1 VNRTGEENEAVALPF
16 TRLPFSRYGSW
27 FALSLGRDHSPLIRE
42 LHGGDYA
49 APYLFRLRFAGHE
62 PEDLIYTM
70 EAEELTVGSRTA
82 ADCRLGV
89 VCGAR
94 NDLYIRCV
102 GFRVSLEA
110 QPARYNSLV
119 PLDTGDYEYQCYATN
134 RKIGLR
140 GRGAVEFRSRWDVR
154 ESRDVAVVLDG
165 GAEPAELALRSYRVT
180 PEQEFSSYEAE
191 KAGAG
196 NCFAQWIAPFG
207 GDEGGVYR
215 KTAQYVLWG
224 NFVRRDGVLGYDAL
238 YMNKGS
244 MTNIWSWD
252 NCFSAIALA
261 RTHPQSA
268 LEQLLI
274 ILDHQDESGALPDYA
289 NDLFASYS
297 CVKPPIYGWTIQKLR
312 ERNDFFRERELTA
325 RMYEK
330 ISRLTRFWL
339 ERRLIRDWGL
349 CGYWHGNDSG
359 WDNASVFHRGTP
371 LCAPDLAAYLIRQMD
386 ALAELAGELGRTEE
400 EARWKARAEEMFTAL
415 MRRLH
420 TPDGFVSRLTRT
432 GEADGNALCL
442 INQLP
447 LLIHYRMDRAVVDAL
462 VKRLEEFEGNYGL
475 FTERRDSP
483 HYRKGGYW
491 LGPVWA
497 PVTLLFVDALYTAG
511 YTGAAARLA
520 AKFRRLPSA
529 GLMAENFDPDTGEGF
544 DDNAFAW
551 TAGVYFVLEE
561 YEKSG
566 TG

>member
-1 VNRTGEENEAVALPF
+1 
-16 TRLPFSRYGSW
+16 
-27 FALSLGRDHSPLIRE
+27 
-42 LHGGDYA
+42 
-49 APYLFRLRFAGHE
+49 
-62 PEDLIYTM
+62 
-70 EAEELTVGSRTA
+70 
-82 ADCRLGV
+82 V

-94 NDLYIRCV
+94 NDLYIRCF
-102 GFRVSLEA
+102 GFRVTMEA
-110 QPARYNSLV
+110 KPDRYNSLI
-119 PLDTGDYEYQCYATN
+119 PLDTGDYEYQCYAIN

-140 GRGAVEFRSRWDVR
+140 GGGAVEFRSRWVVS

-165 GAEPAELALRSYRVT
+165 GTAPAELALRSYRAA
-180 PEQEFSSYEAE
+180 PEGEFSSYEAE

-196 NCFAQWIAPFG
+196 ECFSQWIAPFG
-207 GDEGGVYR
+207 AAGGGVYG
-215 KTAQYVLWG
+215 KTALYVLWG

-261 RTHPQSA
+261 RAHPRSA
-268 LEQLLI
+268 LEQLLV
-274 ILDHQDESGALPDYA
+274 ILDHQDESGALPDYV

-312 ERNDFFRERELTA
+312 ERNDFFRDREITA
-325 RMYEK
+325 LVYEK
-330 ISRLTRFWL
+330 LSRLTRFWL
-339 ERRLIRDWGL
+339 EHRAIRDWGL

-400 EARWKARAEEMFTAL
+400 GLRWKARAGEMFTAL
-415 MRRLH
+415 TRRLH
-420 TPDGFVSRLTRT
+420 TPAGFVSRLTRT
-432 GEADGNALCL
+432 GEAEGGSCL
-442 INQLP
+442 INLLP
-447 LLIHYRMDRAVVDAL
+447 LLIHHRMDRAAVDAL
-462 VKRLEEFEGNYGL
+462 VRRRLGFEGNYGL
-475 FTERRDSP
+475 ATEKRDSP

-511 YTGAAARLA
+511 YTGAAARIA
-520 AKFRRLPSA
+520 AKFRRLPSI

-544 DDNAFAW
+544 DENAFAW
-551 TAGVYFVLEE
+551 TAGVYVVLEE
-561 YEKSG
+561 YEKNG
-566 TG
+566 EE